1 MKIENFKLYERETG
15 LIYFG
20 TAKIE
25 YNTIAMRYTK
35 TMNHLDVKHS
45 ETYVADR
52 LFKSGDYIIC
62 ESTSRKE
69 LCNNNGEVFQVNVNM
84 YPLISD
90 IEIIDHGTETINSG
104 KLYIDSK
111 CNLYFMFNENNQS
124 WDTPFFESNLKNYQ
138 LAKDSPYIETC
149 NLNLVYVEL
158 NREPYMFYLLG
169 RKIKMSDV
177 LIKKLMDEYIDSEYF
192 DYPMSKSIRSVIER
206 YI

>member
-25 YNTIAMRYTK
+25 FNTIAMRYTK
-35 TMNHLDVKHS
+35 TMNHLDVQHS

-62 ESTSRKE
+62 ESNSRKE
-69 LCNNNGEVFQVNVNM
+69 LYNNSGEVFQVNANM

-104 KLYIDSK
+104 KLYIDSE
-111 CNLYFMFNENNQS
+111 CNLYFMFNKNNQS
-124 WDTPFFESNLKNYQ
+124 WDVPFFETNLKNYQ
-138 LAKDSPYIETC
+138 LAKDVPYIETC
-149 NLNLVYVEL
+149 NLNLVYAEL

-169 RKIKMSDV
+169 RKIKFSDT
-177 LIKKLMDEYIDSEYF
+177 LIEKLMNEYADAESMG
-192 DYPMSKSIRSVIER
+192 YPMSQSIRRVIER